1 MNQEELDNDIINRF
15 RDKHSLV
22 SERINARF
30 RDTHLTLKLD
40 LEDRGSELLAEE
52 DIDVDITEGELK
64 LIKEAKAIE
73 SKEIRE
79 SEVREIRSEDSLHKR
94 LFYICSKIGDFD
106 YTLKRDKEEALQG
119 LCDLD
124 DEKDLLSHGDSKLN
138 KKKFEKIEYYKEI
151 YRKAQESQNF
161 KELYSL
167 DLYFQNPILED
178 LTDNEIRK
186 YNKLV
191 NTRNA
196 EGDSLLRLLELQD
209 VKELDEI
216 EEDTKEYILFNL
228 AEKARAVAGFNS
240 LDEMMEFF
248 VFPDEKERHIF
259 VQTSQYSDLQ
269 DFYSYLLQN
278 KDIQNWNVMGVRGFR
293 VNKGAFEKILLR
305 HLDLFGISTT
315 KTASST
321 EGERLGILK
330 DKLVETYKKDKKYKQ
345 YFKGSKTT
353 KQNLALSIL
362 RKRMFDGSR
371 LSRQELEIMPRI
383 GAFITLHPDRGI
395 VDESVKNFVHTWFIA
410 WKAERILEAINYEN

>member
-1 MNQEELDNDIINRF
+1 MKVNQKDIDIINRF
-15 RDKHSLV
+15 VDRHPIVNEK
-22 SERINARF
+22 INARY
-30 RDTHLTLKLD
+30 RNTHLTLKLD
-40 LEDRGSELLAEE
+40 LEDRGAELLTEEELDEEITEE
-52 DIDVDITEGELK
+52 DLK
-64 LIKEAKAIE
+64 LIRRAKASE
-73 SKEIRE
+73 SKHIRE
-79 SEVREIRSEDSLHKR
+79 AEAREIRGKDSLHKR
-94 LFYICSKIGDFD
+94 LFYICHKIGDFD
-106 YTLKRDKEEALQG
+106 YILKKDEEKSLEAIG
-119 LCDLD
+119 DLVED
-124 DEKDLLSHGDSKLN
+124 DIYKGTNESYKIKS
-138 KKKFEKIEYYKEI
+138 EKIEYYKEL
-151 YRKAQESQNF
+151 YRKAQEDQDF

-167 DLYFQNPILED
+167 ELYFQNPVLEE
-178 LTDNEIRK
+178 LTDGEVRR

-191 NTRNA
+191 NTRA
-196 EGDSLLRLLELQD
+196 LDGDSLLKLLELQT
-209 VKELDEI
+209 VKKLDEI

-240 LDEMMEFF
+240 LDEMMEFI

-278 KDIQNWNVMGVRGFR
+278 KDIQNWNVLGVRGFR

-315 KTASST
+315 RTASST

-353 KQNLALSIL
+353 KQSLALSIL

-371 LSRQELEIMPRI
+371 LSRQELEIMPRL
-383 GAFITLHPDRGI
+383 GAFITLNPDRGI
-395 VDESVKNFVHTWFIA
+395 VDESVKNFVHTWFTA